1 MDFHRPFSPDPGAR
15 ISEALEAA
23 LEALKLACREGEGA
37 RADPARRRW
46 VALGLVS
53 ALQAA
58 LVAALSGYDTAKE
71 DAVQDPSHPD
81 RIAPV
86 ALLLRRARSREFLN
100 DPERLELSGSQQ
112 RAIDR
117 IIGMRNAAV
126 HALRV
131 ETPETFVADARA
143 AVQLIRHLVL
153 DAPAFGPA
161 SVRLQVLLIA
171 DALKALQAV
180 LSPDAGD

>member
-1 MDFHRPFSPDPGAR
+1 MDTHRPFSPDPGAR
-15 ISEALEAA
+15 IGEALEAA
-23 LEALKLACREGEGA
+23 LEALKLAQREEEGA
-37 RADPARRRW
+37 RSDPARRRW

-71 DAVQDPSHPD
+71 DAVQDPSHPE

-86 ALLLRRARSREFLN
+86 ALLLRRARSHEFLN
-100 DPERLELSGSQQ
+100 DPERLELSGSRQ

-117 IIGMRNAAV
+117 IITMRNAAV

-131 ETPETFVADARA
+131 EKPETFAADAL
-143 AVQLIRHLVL
+143 AVVKLVRHLVL
-153 DAPAFGPA
+153 DAPAFGQGPA
-161 SVRLQVLLIA
+161 RLQVVLIG
-171 DALKALQAV
+171 DVLKALQAV
-180 LSPDAGD
+180 LSAGVRD